1 MFGGQLF
8 VQEHPIETL
17 ALLAF
22 FLLLSFP
29 VHEFAHA
36 FTAYRLGDATA
47 KLFGK
52 LTLNPIAH
60 FDQVGGTILV
70 ISILLTGFP
79 FGFAQTPVNPRN
91 LRGRHGDAVVAAAG
105 PISNLLVAA
114 AFAIPL
120 RILLA
125 DPTLGGG
132 AGDQVATILFFIV
145 QGSLILGLFNLIPIP
160 PLDGSK
166 FLLLALQHPK
176 YARFRFWLET
186 RGPMTLL
193 LLIVADSLLLNGM
206 IFGTLI
212 DFMAGLAF
220 RLIGL

>member
-160 PLDGSK
+160 PLDGGAILFS
-166 FLLLALQHPK
+166 FLPPRTAWQLRPFLAQYGFFLII
-176 YARFRFWLET
+176 
-186 RGPMTLL
+186 
-193 LLIVADSLLLNGM
+193 LLI
-206 IFGTLI
+206 IP
-212 DFMAGLAF
+212 
-220 RLIGL
+220 IGGGSILGRVIGPIVNAVLGVLVG